1 MLYEYQVAT
10 SQDSNYIVNEFE
22 NRLKWLQQKGYSLN
36 IDAQNINKLHSLYK
50 LKLQGVKPDSVFR
63 EEDILYIFKH
73 QMSEVLAEHIIKDW
87 EKKLLWKEIMRSCK
101 KYTPEEKKIIFEKS
115 DDFLKRCNDN
125 ESLNFLMNY
134 SRKNKMAHRIL
145 EHINTSNLIVIE
157 GFINFCLKDYLN
169 EIRFAVDLAVEELRN
184 EKEYNEFVKL
194 LRYFVDTQVPKSYEV
209 NLMMT
214 GKGVFYL
221 WDAQGSSIEE
231 KYINYYLDDMLL
243 DEINLDD
250 ILISILITIAPRRI
264 VLHNVH
270 DYINNEAVDVIRNV
284 FQEKISI
291 CSGCER
297 CQSYLLEKDQSKN

>member
-1 MLYEYQVAT
+1 
-10 SQDSNYIVNEFE
+10 
-22 NRLKWLQQKGYSLN
+22 
-36 IDAQNINKLHSLYK
+36 
-50 LKLQGVKPDSVFR
+50 
-63 EEDILYIFKH
+63 
-73 QMSEVLAEHIIKDW
+73 
-87 EKKLLWKEIMRSCK
+87 
-101 KYTPEEKKIIFEKS
+101 
-115 DDFLKRCNDN
+115 
-125 ESLNFLMNY
+125 
-134 SRKNKMAHRIL
+134 MAHRIL

-284 FQEKISI
+284 FQKKISI

>member
-10 SQDSNYIVNEFE
+10 TQDSNYIVNEFE

-36 IDAQNINKLHSLYK
+36 IDALNNNKFYSLYK
-50 LKLQGVKPDSVFR
+50 LKLQGVKPDNVFR

-87 EKKLLWKEIMRSCK
+87 EKKLLWKEIMRTCK
-101 KYTPEEKKIIFEKS
+101 KHTLEEKKIIFEKS

-125 ESLNFLMNY
+125 ESLNFLINY

-145 EHINTSNLIVIE
+145 EHINSSNLIVIE

-209 NLMMT
+209 NLMMN
-214 GKGVFYL
+214 GKGIFYL
-221 WDAQGSSIEE
+221 WDAQGSSIED

-264 VLHNVH
+264 ILHNVL
-270 DYINNEAVDVIRNV
+270 DYVNTDAVEVIRNV

-297 CQSYLLEKDQSKN
+297 CRSYLQEKDQSKN